1 MMYNDNPGPGKVS
14 LVTQTRC
21 GRDKL
26 SQKIRGRKYDYIQG
40 HGSGYEVPWLP
51 V

>member
-26 SQKIRGRKYDYIQG
+26 SQKD
-40 HGSGYEVPWLP
+40 
-51 V
+51 